1 MSRAREFFVLGEML
15 LHVPKDGHPTARK
28 QRQPLNGEQRS
39 KVIGRTNKLVCFEV
53 LPENQDFYMYLVAL
67 VTRTL

>member
-1 MSRAREFFVLGEML
+1 ML

-53 LPENQDFYMYLVAL
+53 LPENQDFYLIAL
-67 VTRTL
+67 VIRTF